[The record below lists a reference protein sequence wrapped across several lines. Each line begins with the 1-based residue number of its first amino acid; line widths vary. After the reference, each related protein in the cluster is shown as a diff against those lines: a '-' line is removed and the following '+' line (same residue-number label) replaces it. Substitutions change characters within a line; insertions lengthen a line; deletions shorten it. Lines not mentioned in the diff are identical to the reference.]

1 MVAGIFGRRLAPS
14 CIRHHPPPL
23 LAAPKPAK
31 LAPFYS
37 GANTVDQYLPL
48 SMAKRGLNGRFLGM
62 SRYGQV
68 LTDPS

>member
-37 GANTVDQYLPL
+37 GANNRLAVSALRGVATAQTCPPL
-48 SMAKRGLNGRFLGM
+48 LS
-62 SRYGQV
+62 
-68 LTDPS
+68 